1 MEKLL
6 AIQLH
11 NRKIFHHYLKHFDL
25 EQLNYIPDGFNNNIL
40 WNIAHTVVTQQLLV
54 YKISGL
60 DMHIPK
66 EWIGLFAKGTKPER
80 RFTTEEVAAI
90 DTALFTTYEALEK
103 DMTAFGRH
111 NNEFYTFPRRNTPR
125 VGLSHGKTG
134 LIFSNCLH
142 DALGVNTGVF
152 DKPLVGFQPSTN
164 YTGKIYPLLV

>member
-103 DMTAFGRH
+103 DMTAGIF
-111 NNEFYTFPRRNTPR
+111 EEYTPYTT
-125 VGLSHGKTG
+125 STG
-134 LIFSNCLH
+134 MVLDSVDTTMNFILFH
-142 DALGVNTGVF
+142 DGIHLGSVLAMA
-152 DKPLVGFQPSTN
+152 KLV
-164 YTGKIYPLLV
+164 